1 MADAFTCTVEL
12 SKTGGITVKVVNSK
26 GNITQTFH
34 LDGTSITTTVKGA
47 ENTSTITQKDASVVT
62 EVKGSS
68 DTSTL
73 TQKADQVVV
82 KCKTFQV
89 DAEEVKVKSTK
100 DTTHESGAKLTVK
113 STGDLAISSSAKSSL
128 KSTAAMTLHSDD
140 KIAGDA
146 TSKVSFTALQT
157 EVAGTTKLTLKSDT
171 AVAVNGLKVD
181 IAATGTLNAG
191 GAMTEV
197 GKNLTTIK
205 GQLVK
210 VEGTLVKLG

>member
-12 SKTGGITVKVVNSK
+12 SKTGGITVKVVNSS
-26 GNITQTFH
+26 GGITQTFH
-34 LDGTSITTTVKGA
+34 LDGTAITTTVKGKQS
-47 ENTSTITQKDASVVT
+47 TSTLTQKDESVVT

-68 DTSTL
+68 DTSTV
-73 TQKADQVVV
+73 TQKADQVVI

-89 DAEEVKVKSTK
+89 DAEEVKVKSTQ

-113 STGDLAISSSAKSSL
+113 STGDLALSSSAKSSL

-171 AVAVNGLKVD
+171 AVAVQGLKVD
-181 IAATGTLNAG
+181 VSATGTLTAG
-191 GAMTEV
+191 GAMTEL
-197 GKNLTTIK
+197 GKNLTTVK

-210 VEGTLVKLG
+210 FEGTLVKVG